1 MAQFFIQKLLCIIP
15 EFLSL
20 DAKVVCRWLGFGGG
34 TPTGNSFFGGEANYV
49 MDDVA
54 CKGKHVEIY
63 LSYL

>member
-1 MAQFFIQKLLCIIP
+1 M
-15 EFLSL
+15 
-20 DAKVVCRWLGFGGG
+20 VVCRWLGFGGG